1 MKTFKTVAV
10 LKHPR
15 PLVWNAIRDHL
26 DELAPLL
33 GDIKAVQ
40 TESRTEIPMGVQLV
54 NVWRAQVPIPETLS
68 SLIKPDMLAWT
79 DHAEWRRD
87 CWECHWQIEPHFFS
101 DRIHCVGITRYEE
114 AMAGRGTRLTFQG
127 DLDVMA
133 TPIPGSTALI
143 ESFTTRLIP
152 RNFQKLAK
160 AVSQHLDDTPRS
172 QEHD

>member
-26 DELAPLL
+26 DELAPML

-40 TESRTEIPMGVQLV
+40 TESRTETPEAVRLI
-54 NVWRAQVPIPETLS
+54 NVWRAQVPIPDSLA

-79 DHAEWRRD
+79 DHAEWRSPA
-87 CWECHWQIEPHFFS
+87 WECHWQIEPHFFR
-101 DRIHCVGITRYEE
+101 DRIHCVGMTRYEE

-127 DLDVMA
+127 DLEVTA

-160 AVSQHLDDTPRS
+160 AVSQYLEAAAKS
-172 QEHD
+172 QA

>member
-1 MKTFKTVAV
+1 MKNFKTIAV

-15 PLVWNAIRDHL
+15 PLVWSAIRDHL
-26 DELAPLL
+26 DEFAPRLD
-33 GDIKAVQ
+33 DIKAVQ
-40 TESRTEIPMGVQLV
+40 TESRTETPEVVRLV
-54 NVWRAQVPIPETLS
+54 NIWRAQVPIPETLA

-79 DHAEWRRD
+79 DHAEWRSPA
-87 CWECHWQIEPHFFS
+87 WECHWQIEPHFFS
-101 DRIHCVGITRYEE
+101 DRIRCVGVTRYEE
-114 AMAGRGTRLTFQG
+114 AMAGRGTRLIFQG

-160 AVSQHLDDTPRS
+160 AVSQHLGNSHTS
-172 QEHD
+172 QV